1 MFIYKNRSFLIIVL
15 WLFDNP
21 NEIDLLFTIKGL
33 LKLIC
38 KMLELKSIDALA
50 SGFIIVSHR
59 LLFK

>member
-1 MFIYKNRSFLIIVL
+1 MFIDKNGSLLIIFF

-21 NEIDLLFTIKGL
+21 NEIDLLFTINGL

-38 KMLELKSIDALA
+38 KMLKLKSIDALA
-50 SGFIIVSHR
+50 YGWIIVSHR